1 VQYKCIVVQ
10 TIIILKQNL

>member
-1 VQYKCIVVQ
+1 MQYKCIVVQ